1 VRTDA
6 KLAATEVLRA
16 LQADDRPATAD
27 EQQVLARW
35 SSWGAVREIFDDA
48 RRVGRRPRAAARSS
62 ERCGVAPYVP
72 GLARGRWKS

>member
-6 KLAATEVLRA
+6 KLAAIEVLRA
-16 LQADDRPATAD
+16 LQADDRPATAEWAD
-27 EQQVLARW
+27 E
-35 SSWGAVREIFDDA
+35 
-48 RRVGRRPRAAARSS
+48 RAAARSS